1 MSDLKWISAYLR
13 PCRGYVIAA
22 MVLVAVESVFEMV
35 IPLLMTSIV
44 DVGIPRGDRGY
55 LLTQGGWMALC
66 ALLALATGLLY
77 ARCAARAAYGFGA
90 QLRLAQY
97 RRIQDYAF
105 SDLDHFSAPSL
116 VTRITTDV
124 TVVQNA
130 VTTGLRPLVR
140 SPIMLAMGIGFS
152 FLLNPRLALV
162 FVVATPLLGAILAVI
177 VSRAAPLYR
186 EQQQAVD
193 ALNAQVQED
202 LTAIR
207 AVKAFVREDTRARQF
222 DRANRALSRI
232 SGHTFSLAQCNMPAF
247 QGVMYAAV
255 VALMWFGGRLI
266 MAGAMTV
273 GQLTGF
279 LTYVLQV
286 MNSLMLIS
294 NVFLLLTRSL
304 ASARRIRE
312 VLEHTP
318 SLSDPPHP
326 VEQVADGRVDFDSV
340 SFQYAA
346 GTGRAALSGV
356 DLHIAAG
363 ETIGILGG
371 TGSAKSTLVQLIPR
385 LYDVTQGTVRVGGVD
400 VRDYRLETLRDAV
413 AIVLQKNVLFSGT
426 VRDNL
431 RWGDPQADDAAM
443 WQACAM
449 AGADEVVAGLPNGL
463 DSRLE
468 QGGANLSGG
477 QRQRLCI
484 ARALLRR
491 PKILILDDSTSAV
504 DTATEGRIRTALD
517 RGLSGVTRLI
527 IAQRVTSVMG
537 ADRIVILED
546 GQIHGVGT
554 HQQLLAEDCIYQE
567 ICRSQLKEEDA
578 YGQGI

>member
-1 MSDLKWISAYLR
+1 MDDFKWIAAYLR
-13 PCRGYVIAA
+13 PCRGYAIAA

-44 DVGIPRGDRGY
+44 DVGIPRGDRVY
-55 LLTQGGWMALC
+55 LVVHGGWMVLC
-66 ALLALATGLLY
+66 ALLALVTGLLY
-77 ARCAARAAYGFGA
+77 ARCAARAAYSFGA

-105 SDLDHFSAPSL
+105 SDLDHFSPPSL

-124 TVVQNA
+124 TVMQNA
-130 VTTGLRPLVR
+130 VTTGLRPVVR
-140 SPIMLAMGIGFS
+140 SPIMLVMGIGFS
-152 FLLNPRLALV
+152 FVLNPRLAPVFLV
-162 FVVATPLLGAILAVI
+162 AIPLLGAILALI
-177 VSRAAPLYR
+177 VSRVAPLYR
-186 EQQQAVD
+186 QQQEAVD
-193 ALNAQVQED
+193 ALNGQVQED

-207 AVKAFVREDTRARQF
+207 AVKAFVREDIRAQQF
-222 DRANRALSRI
+222 DRANRDLSRI
-232 SGHTFSLAQCNMPAF
+232 SGRTFSLAQCNMPAF

-255 VALMWFGGRLI
+255 VALMWFGGNLI
-266 MAGAMTV
+266 MTGAMTV

-304 ASARRIRE
+304 ASAQRIRS
-312 VLEHTP
+312 VLEHP
-318 SLSDPPHP
+318 PALSDPPNP
-326 VEQVADGRVDFDSV
+326 VEEVAHGGVEFEHV
-340 SFQYAA
+340 TFQYAA
-346 GTGRAALSGV
+346 GTGRPALSKV
-356 DLHIAAG
+356 DLRIRPG

-371 TGSAKSTLVQLIPR
+371 TGSSKSTLVQLIPR
-385 LYDVTQGTVRVGGVD
+385 LYDVTEGTVRVGGVD
-400 VRDYRLETLRDAV
+400 VRDYRLDVLRDAV

-426 VRDNL
+426 LRDNL
-431 RWGDPQADDAAM
+431 RWGDPEASDEALLA
-443 WQACAM
+443 ACAM
-449 AGADEVVAGLPNGL
+449 AGDSEVVEGLPQGL
-463 DSRLE
+463 DSWLE

-484 ARALLRR
+484 ARALLKK

-517 RGLSGVTRLI
+517 QGLAGVTRII

-546 GQIHGVGT
+546 GRIHAVGT
-554 HQQLLAEDCIYQE
+554 HRQLLASDPIYQE
-567 ICRSQLKEEDA
+567 IYYSQQQGGEFH
-578 YGQGI
+578 GQGI